1 MSDFLST
8 GVDIQLSILLLFFR
22 PYIYVVN
29 MLFCGRHL
37 FTVFLLKNIA
47 LVTKSCPT
55 LLKPHAWTVAPQNT
69 DTENERKIL
78 DIPLSIA
85 FLF

>member
-1 MSDFLST
+1 
-8 GVDIQLSILLLFFR
+8 
-22 PYIYVVN
+22 

-37 FTVFLLKNIA
+37 FTVFLLKNIV

-85 FLF
+85 FLFWDRQTTFLNSAVWHFWALVFLFVKWE

>member
-8 GVDIQLSILLLFFR
+8 RVDIQLSILLPFFR
-22 PYIYVVN
+22 PYMYVVN
-29 MLFCGRHL
+29 MLFCGSYL
-37 FTVFLLKNIA
+37 FTVFLLKNVV

-55 LLKPHAWTVAPQNT
+55 LLQPHAWTAAVQNT
-69 DTENERKIL
+69 DTENEGKIL

-85 FLF
+85 FFF